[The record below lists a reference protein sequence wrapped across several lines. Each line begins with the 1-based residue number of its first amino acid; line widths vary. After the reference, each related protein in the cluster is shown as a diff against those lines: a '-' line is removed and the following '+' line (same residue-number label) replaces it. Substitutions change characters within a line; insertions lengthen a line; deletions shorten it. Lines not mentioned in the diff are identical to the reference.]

1 MKSSPLRNLNKLLYN
16 RFLLYAVLIVSLIN
30 MTVYALM
37 GDIITPVIF
46 VLVGVITAYFN
57 KNMLVVL
64 FVSLVFSNISNLVKN
79 SNSLKSLMVNGEGY
93 ENMEDAEDE
102 PNEEEGNKPTDTENE
117 AEEET
122 DTENYENKKK
132 VEKHV
137 KETYENLFSL
147 QQKMEKSIESLT
159 NDLSH
164 AEKIIEKLENKFTN

>member
-1 MKSSPLRNLNKLLYN
+1 MKSSPLRHLNKLLYN

-64 FVSLVFSNISNLVKN
+64 FVSFVFSNISKLVKT

-93 ENMEDAEDE
+93 ENMEDTKDE
-102 PNEEEGNKPTDTENE
+102 PTEESEEPMDTENE

-122 DTENYENKKK
+122 ETENYENKKK

-147 QQKMEKSIESLT
+147 QQKMEKSIESMT

-164 AEKIIEKLENKFTN
+164 AEKIIEKLENKFNN